1 MTLPFVAF
9 LYIFLGL
16 ASLAAIVT
24 FINLYH
30 LFRFGFLS
38 FAFVVMAVL
47 AVLVPA
53 AILLST
59 FTTLADVDWQNTVTV
74 TLPQLRPSDSY
85 PTP

>member
-1 MTLPFVAF
+1 MTVPFVVF

-24 FINLYH
+24 IVNLYH

-38 FAFVVMAVL
+38 FAFVVMAIL

-74 TLPQLRPSDSY
+74 TLPQLRPSDSFT
-85 PTP
+85 TP